1 MEVEEWVMGHE
12 TAQNMLRR
20 IGPRT
25 TGLAP
30 LVPALQRI
38 VNLHGRHVVE
48 VAGASGSAKSEFL
61 LQAAVKCLLPKQG
74 YDGWDGGVL
83 WFDLDGHFDV
93 LRLVRLLQAHIHQ
106 EARRRYEEGNEEEDE
121 MEDGEQVLETCM
133 ERFFYTRCYSSLE
146 FISALKSSRNHLL
159 RAQTC
164 GKGFRILVIDRNLK
178 YSDRR

>member
-1 MEVEEWVMGHE
+1 MW
-12 TAQNMLRR
+12 
-20 IGPRT
+20 
-25 TGLAP
+25 
-30 LVPALQRI
+30 
-38 VNLHGRHVVE
+38 
-48 VAGASGSAKSEFL
+48 L
-61 LQAAVKCLLPKQG
+61 LGMVKAAVKCLLPKQG

-164 GKGFRILVIDRNLK
+164 GKGFRILVIDRRCEQHCSILLA
-178 YSDRR
+178 